1 MHYTLLGVLAL
12 LPMANPLT
20 SVSLMLSLGA
30 ELDATERL
38 RQIKRSTVYII
49 LIMVV
54 CYYGGNFIMSAFG
67 ISLPGLRITGGLVVG
82 YIGFTMLFPSSQ
94 SEEDAQHQM
103 LSKEDKEK
111 PHVRDLSFVP
121 LALPGTAGPGTIAVI
136 ISAAASVTPDQRWSL
151 ALNAGVISSIIIIAL
166 IYYIAMKGATVIMRV
181 LGKSG
186 IDAISRLVGFLLIGM
201 GVQFLVNGIS
211 VIVQQA

>member
-1 MHYTLLGVLAL
+1 
-12 LPMANPLT
+12 
-20 SVSLMLSLGA
+20 MLSLGA

>member
-1 MHYTLLGVLAL
+1 
-12 LPMANPLT
+12 MANPLT